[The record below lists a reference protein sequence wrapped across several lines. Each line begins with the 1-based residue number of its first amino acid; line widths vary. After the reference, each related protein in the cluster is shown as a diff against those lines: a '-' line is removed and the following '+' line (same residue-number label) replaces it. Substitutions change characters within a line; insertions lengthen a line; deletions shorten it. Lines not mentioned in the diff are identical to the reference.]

1 MSEEK
6 RDGQLMTEGSIP
18 KHIIKF
24 AIPLLVG
31 NLLQQSYNLVDMIIV
46 GRCINDGG
54 LSIAAV
60 GVGASFINMMIGLF
74 MGISTGAS
82 IVISNAYGA
91 GKMKRVRTT
100 INLSLAMSA
109 AMSVVL
115 TVVSIGIC
123 EWILRLLNTTDDIF
137 DLAAVYLK
145 IYFLGF
151 IPLLVYNMGTSILQ
165 AMGNSK
171 SPFYYLASTCVLN
184 LALDLVFLK
193 IFHTGVGGAAAAT
206 VIANVVACLLVLRKI
221 SLAGLLSLPKF
232 GAGAG
237 AMTSSTSTGGH
248 GDAVRHPERNLYL
261 LGTIFRYGIPIGI
274 QSLTMSLSNMVLQGN
289 LNLLGTDVIAAWSI
303 FCKIDGYI
311 IMPAVSFR
319 MAITT
324 LTGQNF
330 GAKRLDRV
338 ESGRRIVT
346 LMSVGSIL
354 VLGVVIMALCEPII
368 MIFDPTESIL
378 ECCKEMARC
387 MIPFYF
393 TLAIIN
399 AYTGVF
405 NGLGKAAVGSA
416 TMIFCMCILRVTAV
430 SVAFPI
436 MHSTMAIYL
445 AYYVSWFACMF
456 ILMGLYHF
464 RVKRELKL

>member
-221 SLAGLLSLPKF
+221 SLADLLSLPKF
-232 GAGAG
+232 GAGA
-237 AMTSSTSTGGH
+237 GGH

-324 LTGQNF
+324 FTGQNF

>member
-237 AMTSSTSTGGH
+237 GH

-324 LTGQNF
+324 FTGQNF

>member
-91 GKMKRVRTT
+91 GKMKRVQTT

-123 EWILRLLNTTDDIF
+123 EWILQLLNTTDEIF

-171 SPFYYLASTCVLN
+171 SPFYYLASTCLLN

-193 IFHTGVGGAAAAT
+193 VFHMGVGGAAAAT

-232 GAGAG
+232 GASAE
-237 AMTSSTSTGGH
+237 GH
-248 GDAVRHPERNLYL
+248 GTAVSHPERNLYL

-311 IMPAVSFR
+311 IMPAISFR

-324 LTGQNF
+324 FTGQNF

-354 VLGVVIMALCEPII
+354 VLGAVIMVLCEPII

-378 ECCKEMARC
+378 ECSKEMARY

-464 RVKRELKL
+464 RVKRELQAGWRNS

>member
-109 AMSVVL
+109 AMSVIL

-221 SLAGLLSLPKF
+221 SLSGLLSLPKF

-237 AMTSSTSTGGH
+237 GH
-248 GDAVRHPERNLYL
+248 SDAVRHPERNLYL

-324 LTGQNF
+324 FTGQNF

-464 RVKRELKL
+464 RVKRELEL